1 MFDVVIAENTNEQDI
16 FGPRDEPLVFEPGT
30 VGWDDT
36 DEHFDVGTADN
47 DGNTLV
53 RVTLFR
59 GRDPN
64 VRPRRGVA
72 DGHRILAQLGGGLF
86 RIPPKGTRVMVGFP
100 TAFATSPGAA
110 FIVCTSERSPDSQ
123 FGAGKAKLDVGPD
136 QEIILKGKAVT
147 LTDYDDRFLHVGP
160 DGVMMQDENGNG
172 VVIKSG
178 AIMIYVADG
187 GDAKTV
193 VQLTKGEMSLLQ
205 KDTGFVK
212 LKDGVATLFANK
224 SACIVAGNV
233 LLGAQASPATP
244 ALTGLVGGP
253 TAKPS
258 TCVFVSL

>member
-1 MFDVVIAENTNEQDI
+1 MFDVVIAENTNEQDL
-16 FGPRDEPLVFEPGT
+16 FGWGAEPLVFEPGT

-36 DEHFDVGTADN
+36 EEHFDVGTADN

-53 RVTLFR
+53 RVTLVR

-64 VRPRRGVA
+64 TRPKPGVA
-72 DGHRILAQLGGGLF
+72 SGHRVLAQLGSGLF
-86 RIPPKGTRVMVGFP
+86 RIPPKGTRVMVGFA
-100 TAFATSPGAA
+100 TAFATTPGAA
-110 FIVCTSERSPDSQ
+110 FIVCTCERSPDSQ

-172 VVIKSG
+172 LVLKNG

-193 VQLTKGEMSLLQ
+193 VQITKSELSLMQ
-205 KDTGFVK
+205 KDSGFVK
-212 LKDGVATLFANK
+212 LKDGIATLFANK

-233 LLGAQASPATP
+233 MLGAKATPATP
-244 ALTGLVGGP
+244 ALTGMSGP
-253 TAKPS
+253 TAIPS
-258 TCVFVSL
+258 TSVFISL

>member
-1 MFDVVIAENTNEQDI
+1 MFDAIVAENTNEQDL
-16 FGPRDEPLVFEPGT
+16 FGAADPLVFEPGT

-36 DEHFDVGTADN
+36 GEHFDAGTADN

-59 GRDPN
+59 GRDPS
-64 VRPRRGVA
+64 VAPKAGVA
-72 DGHRILAQLGGGLF
+72 SGHRILAQLGGGLF

-100 TAFATSPGAA
+100 TAFATTPGAA
-110 FIVCTSERSPDSQ
+110 VILCTCEASPDSQ

-172 VVIKSG
+172 VVIKNG
-178 AIMIYVADG
+178 AIVIYVADG
-187 GDAKTV
+187 GDAKSV
-193 VQLTKGEMSLLQ
+193 IQITKGELSFLQ
-205 KDTGFVK
+205 KDSGFVK
-212 LKDGVATLFANK
+212 LKSGSATVFANK
-224 SACIVAGNV
+224 SAAIVAGNV
-233 LLGAQASPATP
+233 MLGAQASPATP
-244 ALTGLVGGP
+244 ALTGITAP

-258 TCVFVSL
+258 TSVFVSL